1 MDLKN
6 KVALTA
12 GGTGGIGM
20 ASAIQMSKMGASII
34 LLARNEAKLK
44 DTLSKL
50 DSSQGQSHSYLVAD
64 FSVTCWEG
72 SHASVFAAV
81 LIPAML
87 LLVLGV
93 PIGITLFLYKN
104 KKILANDT
112 DVSLK
117 FQDTYGAAYM
127 AYEPKFCKCCCCC
140 CEVFCCCCLW

>member
-1 MDLKN
+1 MSSSLLLSSLSSSFYCISRAKS
-6 KVALTA
+6 VMMELILFLYP
-12 GGTGGIGM
+12 GITTKCFTSIKCQTVG
-20 ASAIQMSKMGASII
+20 SKA
-34 LLARNEAKLK
+34 
-44 DTLSKL
+44 
-50 DSSQGQSHSYLVAD
+50 YLVAD

-140 CEVFCCCCLW
+140 FEVCCCCCLW